1 MGISDCIKLFKQ
13 YFIIFGGNPLIFFF
27 FFFQNIKYFLQSLN
41 IVSRKEIF
49 WIHEPFNFR
58 NMSTIAGW
66 SFTEAGDGIGGILAI
81 LDNNMLIPIAA
92 IERFRN

>member
-1 MGISDCIKLFKQ
+1 MWVFQTASNFLNSILSFLEET
-13 YFIIFGGNPLIFFF
+13 PSFFF
-27 FFFQNIKYFLQSLN
+27 FFFQNIRYFLQSLN

-49 WIHEPFNFR
+49 WIHGPFNFR